1 MALALQ
7 AQERQVLNML
17 QPNRRKFRKEHKG
30 RNEGL
35 ATRGTKVSF
44 GEWGLKAT
52 GRGRLTARQ
61 IEAARRAM
69 TRHIKRGG
77 RIWIRIF
84 PDKPVSKKPA
94 EVRMGNGKGN
104 PEYWVA
110 EIQPGKVLYEMDGVN
125 EALAREAFALAAAK
139 LPIATTFV
147 TRHLG

>member
-1 MALALQ
+1 
-7 AQERQVLNML
+7 ML

-35 ATRGTKVSF
+35 ATRGAKVSF

-77 RIWIRIF
+77 RIWIRVF
-84 PDKPVSKKPA
+84 PDKPISKKPA

-110 EIQPGKVLYEMDGVN
+110 EIQPGKVLYEMDGVS

-139 LPIATTFV
+139 LPISTTFV